1 MATLDLPCPQRPSGV
16 TMPEPVII
24 PNRPFWA
31 RVLIPFWVLQVAMG
45 GLFAAAGTRMLGPGE
60 NGGAVILILMGMLL
74 AAAGAVL
81 AALSWRIARLSKPA
95 IEMTAEGLLDR
106 RLARERIPWEAVS
119 WKVIFNG
126 RSYSV
131 QVDLAEPARGK
142 LGIYWDQRVSGLV
155 SRMLRQP
162 EFAVVSTGTGLSA
175 HEIGSRMEQFRPPS
189 S

>member
-1 MATLDLPCPQRPSGV
+1 
-16 TMPEPVII
+16 MPEPVII

-31 RVLIPFWVLQVAMG
+31 RVLLPFWVLQMAMG
-45 GLFAAAGTRMLGPGE
+45 ALFAAAGLRMLGPGE
-60 NGGAVILILMGMLL
+60 NGAAVILILMGLL
-74 AAAGAVL
+74 LVTAGAVL
-81 AALSWRIARLSKPA
+81 AGLSWRIASLRGNA

-106 RLARERIPWEAVS
+106 RLARQRIPWEAIS

-131 QVDLAEPARGK
+131 QMDVAEQARNT
-142 LGIYWDQRVSGLV
+142 LGLYWHQRASGLV

-162 EFAVVSTGTGLSA
+162 ELSVVSIGTGLSA
-175 HEIGSRMEQFRPPS
+175 HEIAARMQRFRPAS